1 MLTFEFSEIIA
12 KAESERVLTKRVILR
27 TAARFYDPLG
37 LIAPIIV
44 VVKVMFQQLCKDK
57 LQWDDD
63 IGQPFQDKWRNLLT
77 NLKQVRQISVDRC
90 YAKEFDY
97 QTASSIQLHGFGD
110 ASNAAYGAC
119 IYIRYENG
127 SEIHCQ
133 LATSK
138 SRVAPM
144 KTQTIPRLE
153 LLAYHG
159 ITARLMAQVH
169 EALKDVLRVDS
180 RYCWSD
186 SSIALAW
193 IQSTSKE
200 YKPFVQNR
208 VKQSLNVV
216 EDDRGILRCKGRL
229 ENAPIRSDSKCPILL
244 PSDHHVTRL
253 IIEQCHRTVMHNGLR
268 ETLTQVRTRFWI
280 SKGRQIVKKVI
291 AKCNVCK
298 KLEGKSYGAPLSPL
312 FPPFRLSDDFA
323 FSKIGLDYNGPLFVK
338 DIYEKGGKMSKA
350 YISLYT
356 CASSRAIHLDL
367 VPELS
372 SKAFLRSFKRFVGRR
387 GILTEVLSDNAKT
400 FKSVEVHD
408 YIRSIRIKWRFN
420 VEGAPWWGG
429 FFERLVKSVKRC
441 LKKVVRNARL
451 TYEELLTVLI
461 EIEGVRRNRRKRTL
475 ARLPMSTMMI
485 YNH

>member
-27 TAARFYDPLG
+27 TAARFYDALG

-77 NLKQVRQISVDRC
+77 NLKQVREISVDRC

-133 LATSK
+133 LVTSK

-153 LLAYHG
+153 LLACL

-229 ENAPIRSDSKCPILL
+229 ENAPIRSDSKCPILH
-244 PSDHHVTRL
+244 PSDHHVKRL
-253 IIEQCHRTVMHNGLR
+253 IIEQCHRMVMHIGLR

-298 KLEGKSYGAPLSPL
+298 KLEGKSYSAPLSPPL
-312 FPPFRLSDDFA
+312 PPFRLSDDFA
-323 FSKIGLDYNGPLFVK
+323 FSKIGLDYTGPSSLRTFTR
-338 DIYEKGGKMSKA
+338 KA
-350 YISLYT
+350 
-356 CASSRAIHLDL
+356 
-367 VPELS
+367 
-372 SKAFLRSFKRFVGRR
+372 
-387 GILTEVLSDNAKT
+387 
-400 FKSVEVHD
+400 
-408 YIRSIRIKWRFN
+408 
-420 VEGAPWWGG
+420 
-429 FFERLVKSVKRC
+429 
-441 LKKVVRNARL
+441 AR
-451 TYEELLTVLI
+451 
-461 EIEGVRRNRRKRTL
+461 
-475 ARLPMSTMMI
+475 
-485 YNH
+485 